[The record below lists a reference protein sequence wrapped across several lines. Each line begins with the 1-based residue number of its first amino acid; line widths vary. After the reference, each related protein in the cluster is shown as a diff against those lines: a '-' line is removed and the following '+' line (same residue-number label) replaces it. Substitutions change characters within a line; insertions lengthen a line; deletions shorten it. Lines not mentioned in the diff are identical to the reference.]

1 DCNGASL
8 GGVTYS
14 SGSSTTASKSCSYDD
29 GPSDHTVS
37 GVIID
42 KDGGRHEDTTVVHVN
57 NVAPSASFSNTGPV
71 NEGSSFGL
79 SLLSPTDPSS
89 ADVAAGFQYRFDC
102 GDGSG
107 YGAYGT
113 NNTATCP
120 TTDNGPR

>member
-1 DCNGASL
+1 GAS
-8 GGVTYS
+8 G
-14 SGSSTTASKSCSYDD
+14 TAASVSCSFGD
-29 GPSDHTVS
+29 GPDSKTVRAR
-37 GVIID
+37 IID
-42 KDGGRHEDTTVVHVN
+42 KDGGYTEYTTSVTVN

-107 YGAYGT
+107 YGAYST
-113 NNTATCP
+113 NNTATCS
-120 TTDNGPR
+120 TSDNATRSVK